1 MGQKKWSETGQ
12 GEDMAAKASAESG
25 IKNLD
30 ETMAVLLAA
39 PSTKNALSLARNAR
53 ALEMEWAKA
62 KKMNSSIFGQLYSDA
77 VNLHNAIL
85 AFEND
90 PQMVDQNAMARVLS
104 GITPALLSL
113 EEYLSGEDVDFWE
126 ILMDGSAVAFH
137 VVASTPY
144 ITSAKYAVDTHFHE
158 ELVSVEDRLVAILHE
173 NGQDI
178 QDSLTKSAE
187 LCDSFRKRDLSHT
200 EKPAIIFLL
209 RYIIMILS
217 YNNFKE
223 SMKAK

>member
-1 MGQKKWSETGQ
+1 MV
-12 GEDMAAKASAESG
+12 AKAGPEIG

-30 ETMAVLLAA
+30 EAMAVLLAA
-39 PSTKNALSLARNAR
+39 PSTKNALSLARYAR

-62 KKMNSSIFGQLYSDA
+62 KKNDSTIFGQLYSDA
-77 VNLHNAIL
+77 VNLHHAIL

-104 GITPALLSL
+104 GITPAILSL

-137 VVASTPY
+137 LVATTPY

-178 QDSLTKSAE
+178 QASISKASE
-187 LCDSFRKRDLSHT
+187 LCDSFRKKNLSHA
-200 EKPAIIFLL
+200 EKPAHIFLL

-223 SMKAK
+223 SIKAK

>member
-1 MGQKKWSETGQ
+1 MAVKTG
-12 GEDMAAKASAESG
+12 AEFG

-39 PSTKNALSLARNAR
+39 PSTVNALSLARNAR

-62 KKMNSSIFGQLYSDA
+62 KKKESTIFNQLYSDA

-137 VVASTPY
+137 LVATTPY
-144 ITSAKYAVDTHFHE
+144 ITSAKYAVDTHFNE
-158 ELVSVEDRLVAILHE
+158 ELVSVEDRLVVLLHE
-173 NGQDI
+173 IGQDI
-178 QDSLTKSAE
+178 QASISKASE
-187 LCDSFRKRDLSHT
+187 LCDSFRSRDLSHT

-223 SMKAK
+223 SIKGK